1 MRRGAGDGLGDSLG
15 VLGFAEVCHSEGMMM
30 MLYLKRGVMRA
41 SQALSAYPKQGL
53 VHQCGHLH

>member
-1 MRRGAGDGLGDSLG
+1 MGWGGSLG